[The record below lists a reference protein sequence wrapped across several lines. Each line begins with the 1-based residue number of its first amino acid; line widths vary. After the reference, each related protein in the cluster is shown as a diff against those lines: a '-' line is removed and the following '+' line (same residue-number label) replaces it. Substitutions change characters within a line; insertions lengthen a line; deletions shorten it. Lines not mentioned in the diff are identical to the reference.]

1 MLLDYDDV
9 LEYLI
14 KIVETSEEARDEIR
28 EKYLYVLVDEHQD
41 SSGVQNE
48 FLQKVW
54 GDVEKPNIFVV
65 GDDRQL
71 IYGFGGASL
80 AYFEGFKNTFG
91 KAKLITLLENYR
103 STQVI
108 LDSAHTLL
116 QSSLSPAKLVS
127 HSKDSFPLRLVE
139 ADYPRDEI
147 IACVL
152 DIKEKNKR

>member
-1 MLLDYDDV
+1 M
-9 LEYLI
+9 
-14 KIVETSEEARDEIR
+14 
-28 EKYLYVLVDEHQD
+28 
-41 SSGVQNE
+41 
-48 FLQKVW
+48 
-54 GDVEKPNIFVV
+54 

-152 DIKEKNKR
+152 DIKEKIKIKMILIIV